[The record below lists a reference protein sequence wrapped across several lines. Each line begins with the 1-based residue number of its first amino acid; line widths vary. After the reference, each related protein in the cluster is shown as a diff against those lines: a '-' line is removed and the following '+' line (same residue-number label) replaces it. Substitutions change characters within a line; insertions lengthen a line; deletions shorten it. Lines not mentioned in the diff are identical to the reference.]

1 MFDIFRV
8 LPESSW
14 FKTPSGLV
22 PIKTCKKSGQKSSLY
37 CKETYEA
44 FWPQTVENSTACTYH
59 QLVHLDKEFKYQVN
73 SSCYNVDEINHLSW
87 FILPPV
93 QAWYYRQYN
102 LDYKSLPF
110 STAFPDINVFVSFL
124 VTIFISSSKI
134 FIPRELN
141 GKMGETI
148 FEAAHSNIQ
157 QIIYWHLDGEYLG
170 STTRNHQMGIIAD
183 RGNHQLTLLDGQGL
197 ELKINFERVEH
208 EHQILQI
215 QKPLRLLILLIG
227 VI

>member
-1 MFDIFRV
+1 MFKIIKQLESIPFSKI
-8 LPESSW
+8 PESETKS
-14 FKTPSGLV
+14 FTICSN
-22 PIKTCKKSGQKSSLY
+22 SGQKSNPY

-44 FWPQTVENSTACTYH
+44 FWPQTVEYSTACTYH
-59 QLVHLDKEFKYQVN
+59 QLVHLDKKFKYQVN

-102 LDYKSLPF
+102 LEYKSLP
-110 STAFPDINVFVSFL
+110 SFKIDCQEIGDKP
-124 VTIFISSSKI
+124 TMQMIYPSHSSKI

-170 STTRNHQMGIIAD
+170 STIRNHQMGIIAD
-183 RGNHQLTLLDGQGL
+183 RGIHQLTLLDGQGL
-197 ELKINFERVEH
+197 ELKINFEVLNE
-208 EHQILQI
+208 E
-215 QKPLRLLILLIG
+215 
-227 VI
+227 

>member
-1 MFDIFRV
+1 MFKIIKQLESIPFSKI
-8 LPESSW
+8 PESETKPFTICSN
-14 FKTPSGLV
+14 
-22 PIKTCKKSGQKSSLY
+22 SGQKSSLY

-102 LDYKSLPF
+102 LDYKSLP
-110 STAFPDINVFVSFL
+110 SFKIDCQEIGDNP
-124 VTIFISSSKI
+124 TMQMIYPSHSSKI

-197 ELKINFERVEH
+197 ELKINFEVLNE
-208 EHQILQI
+208 E
-215 QKPLRLLILLIG
+215 
-227 VI
+227 